1 MSPIAQLSERNRL
14 LANLAVTEETL
25 AQLKLLDYAEACWRI
40 QHEFDDHCKW
50 AAERRDF
57 TKAEIDAAQPAKPKS
72 KPPAN
77 TPPIQSHRTGH
88 GMKSNTMVF
97 GEKFG

>member
-1 MSPIAQLSERNRL
+1 MAQLSERNRL

-25 AQLKLLDYAEACWRI
+25 AQLKLLDYAEASWRI
-40 QHEFDDHCKW
+40 KHEYDDHVRW
-50 AAERRDF
+50 AGERRDF
-57 TKAEIDAAQPAKPKS
+57 TQAEIDAAQPAKPKK

-88 GMKSNTMVF
+88 GMKAGTQVYGERF
-97 GEKFG
+97 G